1 MKPPDYPDNNEP
13 DLTQDRTYFVGIAG
27 NIGVGKTT
35 LTDIIAER
43 FNWKPFYESVIDN
56 PYLNDFYADMK
67 RWSFNL
73 QIYFLSKRFE
83 THKRMTEGDF
93 SAVQDRT
100 IYEDVEIFAY
110 NLHEMG
116 NMSTR
121 DYNNYRDLFR
131 IMTSYLEKPD
141 LIIYLKASTDTLISR
156 IRKRGRE
163 FEKRISPEYLHQ
175 LNVAYE
181 RWIKRA
187 QDSINIHIVDAD
199 NFNVFEETEKVEH
212 LLGVV
217 RKHCPS
223 AGNPQK

>member
-1 MKPPDYPDNNEP
+1 
-13 DLTQDRTYFVGIAG
+13 LTGKQTYFVGIAG

-35 LTDIIAER
+35 LTDMIAER
-43 FNWKPFYESVIDN
+43 FGWKPYYESVIDN
-56 PYLNDFYADMK
+56 PYLDDFYANMR

-83 THKRMTEGDF
+83 THKQMTEGEF

-121 DYNNYRDLFR
+121 DYNNYRDLFK
-131 IMTSYLEKPD
+131 IMTSYLRQPD

-156 IRKRGRE
+156 IRKRGRD

-181 RWIKRA
+181 RWIKKAR
-187 QDSINIHIVDAD
+187 QTMHIHVVDAD
-199 NFNVFEETEKVEH
+199 NFNVFEDTNKVEQ
-212 LLGVV
+212 LYEVI
-217 RKHCPS
+217 REYCPEQSVPSDS
-223 AGNPQK
+223 AP